1 MATYFSYMHIFA
13 PHLRDRALKAISKL
27 SHARQHEPRYIVPH
41 THPGTCAPQTRH
53 MVRMVVDNDLCGD
66 APMDVPVP
74 YVVSFPQWLVAPQIP
89 EHPRTTWLFFRGHL
103 PKSYIDRTRVSG
115 PGTRAGGRRSAYWVP
130 P

>member
-1 MATYFSYMHIFA
+1 
-13 PHLRDRALKAISKL
+13 
-27 SHARQHEPRYIVPH
+27 
-41 THPGTCAPQTRH
+41 

-103 PKSYIDRTRVSG
+103 PKSYIDRTQVSG